1 VDLVAHFQAALPRML
16 ADIIEVVSCESPSS
30 DAAALARGADTVA
43 GLGER
48 LLGRTPER
56 YVIGGTPHLRWH
68 WASRPSGAGRRV
80 LLLAHHDT
88 VWPIGSLAAHPCRT
102 DGAVLRGPGCFDMKT
117 GIVMALYAVT
127 ALPDPAGV
135 TLLVTGDEEVGSP
148 TSRELIEGE
157 ARACSAVLVLEGA
170 AAGGRLKWARKGVSR
185 YDLVVHGR
193 AAHAGLEPES
203 GINATIELARQVLAV
218 EVLGNLGL
226 GTTVTPT
233 LAEAGTS
240 ANTVPARGQF
250 AVDVRATT
258 PEEQDRVDVAMKAL
272 TPTLPGASV
281 EVLGGPNRPPMTTRS
296 TRALFERAQILAGE
310 LGLGDI
316 KAASVGGGSDGNFTA
331 GLGIPTLDGLGA
343 VGGGAHSDQEHV
355 LLEHVPSRTALLAA
369 LIRDQQVTR
378 PGHER
383 RSLG

>member
-1 VDLVAHFQAALPRML
+1 MDLVAHFQAALPRML
-16 ADIIEVVSCESPSS
+16 ADITELVNCESPSS
-30 DAAALARGADTVA
+30 DAAALARSAETA
-43 GLGER
+43 ARLGER
-48 LLGRTPER
+48 LLCRAPDR
-56 YVIGGTPHLRWH
+56 YVIGGIPHLRWH
-68 WASRPSGAGRRV
+68 WPSRPSGAGRRV

-88 VWPIGSLAAHPCRT
+88 VWPIGSLAAHPCRA

-117 GIVMALYAVT
+117 GIVMALHAVA

-148 TSRELIEGE
+148 TSRELIENE

-203 GINATIELARQVLAV
+203 GINATVELARQVLAV
-218 EVLGNLGL
+218 EMLGDPGL

-250 AVDVRATT
+250 AVDVRAAT
-258 PEEQDRVDVAMKAL
+258 PEEQQRVDAAMKAL

-281 EVLGGPNRPPMTTRS
+281 EVLGGPNRPPMTTTS
-296 TRALFERAQILAGE
+296 TRALFERAQALAGA

-316 KAASVGGGSDGNFTA
+316 EAASVGGGSDGNFTA

-343 VGGGAHSDQEHV
+343 VGGGAHSEQEHV
-355 LLEHVPSRTALLAA
+355 LLDHLPSRTALLTA
-369 LIRDQQVTR
+369 LIRDQ
-378 PGHER
+378 
-383 RSLG
+383 L

>member
-1 VDLVAHFQAALPRML
+1 MDLLAHFQAALPRML
-16 ADIIEVVSCESPSS
+16 ADITELVNCESPSS
-30 DAAALARGADTVA
+30 DAAALARSAEATARV
-43 GLGER
+43 GER
-48 LLGRTPER
+48 LLGRTPDR
-56 YVIGGTPHLRWH
+56 YVIGGMPHLRWH
-68 WASRPSGAGRRV
+68 WASRPSPDGRRV

-88 VWPIGSLAAHPCRT
+88 VWPIGSLAARPCRT
-102 DGAVLRGPGCFDMKT
+102 DDAVLRGPGCFDMKT
-117 GIVMALYAVT
+117 GIVMALHAVA

-148 TSRELIEGE
+148 TSRELIESE

-170 AAGGRLKWARKGVSR
+170 AVGGRLKWARKGVSR
-185 YDLVVHGR
+185 YDLVVYGR

-203 GINATIELARQVLAV
+203 GVNATVELARQVLAV
-218 EVLGNLGL
+218 EMLGDPGL

-240 ANTVPARGQF
+240 ANTVPARGHF
-250 AVDVRATT
+250 AVDVRAAT
-258 PEEQDRVDVAMKAL
+258 PEEQQRVDAAMKAL

-296 TRALFERAQILAGE
+296 TRGLFERAQALADE
-310 LGLGDI
+310 LGLGGI
-316 KAASVGGGSDGNFTA
+316 EAASVGGGSDGNFTA

-355 LLEHVPSRTALLAA
+355 LLDHVPSRTALLTA
-369 LIRDQQVTR
+369 LIRDQ
-378 PGHER
+378 
-383 RSLG
+383 L